1 VFGTSGD
8 GRYAFVEQGRRSSFS
23 FNRRGV
29 TTDYARR
36 LGNFTVTGRYTFDYT
51 KLFDEQIAAEDQ
63 LLIDRLFP
71 QVKLSKVF
79 GGILRDSRDDVL
91 DPQRGTVVGLDGSVA
106 ARILGSEV
114 GFVKTFAQGFVY
126 RRLPGRRV
134 VLAAGA
140 RLGLAVGF
148 SQEIPPPL
156 EIASLQPGPALAVDP
171 VPVPTAFPLAIKD
184 LPASERFFGGGDTTV
199 RGFALDR
206 LGTEETIDPQG
217 FPQGGNGM
225 AIFNLETRAPY
236 WKNLQFVW
244 FLDAGNVFKYA
255 GDIRLDEMRVTSG
268 LGFRYRSPIGPLRV
282 DWGWKLSTRLE
293 LNGGRERSNVL
304 HISLGQ
310 AF

>member
-1 VFGTSGD
+1 M
-8 GRYAFVEQGRRSSFS
+8 
-23 FNRRGV
+23 
-29 TTDYARR
+29 
-36 LGNFTVTGRYTFDYT
+36 
-51 KLFDEQIAAEDQ
+51 
-63 LLIDRLFP
+63 
-71 QVKLSKVF
+71 
-79 GGILRDSRDDVL
+79 
-91 DPQRGTVVGLDGSVA
+91 
-106 ARILGSEV
+106 
-114 GFVKTFAQGFVY
+114 
-126 RRLPGRRV
+126 
-134 VLAAGA
+134 
-140 RLGLAVGF
+140 
-148 SQEIPPPL
+148 PL
-156 EIASLQPGPALAVDP
+156 
-171 VPVPTAFPLAIKD
+171 PTAFPVANKD

-225 AIFNLETRAPY
+225 AIFNVETRAPY

-244 FLDAGNVFKYA
+244 FVDAGNVFRYA